1 MKTIGEIL
9 EKNNSILS
17 KLIKKTNDTRSLEL
31 VFQSVLDASLVK
43 NCQFAS
49 LEGSIV
55 TISVKNASW
64 ATRVR
69 YSIPDMLKNMRTQPE
84 FKNITSIRYIVSR
97 HQISTEKIKK
107 KQIKL
112 SQYNEVLLKKMLA
125 KLKQKAIKTSNPI

>member
-9 EKNNSILS
+9 GKNNSILA
-17 KLIKKTNDTRSLEL
+17 KLIKKTNNMRSLEL
-31 VFQSVLDASLVK
+31 VFQSVLDASFAK

-49 LEGSIV
+49 LEGSVV

-84 FKNITSIRYIVSR
+84 FKDITSIRYIISR
-97 HQISTEKIKK
+97 HQTSPEKRKK
-107 KQIKL
+107 KRTKL
-112 SQYNEVLLKKMLA
+112 SHNNEVLWKETLA
-125 KLKQKAIKTSNPI
+125 KLKKKTR